1 MAEASAES
9 RDRAASSA
17 KRKHPDHWDGLLSNR
32 SMLFYDGTYK
42 WDGTDGFWD
51 DTGIHHGFND
61 PNDPEACPPTPRPVG
76 TWLEDDEDVR
86 VVEGEC
92 GDLSAAGNQEET
104 LRRDR
109 AQVLNNSVHVD
120 FLAKFTREG
129 SKTVLIDGNVHKQKL
144 LQDNLFVG
152 HPDRQRVLGQIQG
165 IIIGRQV
172 LVDGHNL
179 VDSYKLCDMEV
190 PFASLADVD
199 GHALI
204 AASNAG
210 AETRTVSI
218 DEEEFQGMV
227 SKDINEPKLLH
238 EDFQMKTEDERAID
252 ATETK
257 FAKEFPF
264 GSSPLSEC
272 PSDLSDWEMEDKI
285 MPSHRVETPRLDS
298 KSGCNRPVYQ
308 SHKDVPK
315 RPTQKIVR
323 SDSIDSAVEIP
334 VKRRS
339 TRIFL
344 QR

>member
-238 EDFQMKTEDERAID
+238 EDFQMKTEDERA
-252 ATETK
+252 
-257 FAKEFPF
+257 
-264 GSSPLSEC
+264 SMS
-272 PSDLSDWEMEDKI
+272 
-285 MPSHRVETPRLDS
+285 VVVDS
-298 KSGCNRPVYQ
+298 MDIC
-308 SHKDVPK
+308 
-315 RPTQKIVR
+315 
-323 SDSIDSAVEIP
+323 
-334 VKRRS
+334 
-339 TRIFL
+339 
-344 QR
+344 